1 MLAYTLLLPGATL
14 NLSALLMR
22 KKFVGKGNKEGAVE
36 AFRELEKAGLGKLV
50 EMKAQRGTACVSVCH
65 PQFVRKG
72 ISKCANTVFCITLV
86 V

>member
-1 MLAYTLLLPGATL
+1 M
-14 NLSALLMR
+14 
-22 KKFVGKGNKEGAVE
+22 KKEFVGKGNKEGAVE